1 MTLLKKQEMKLLII
15 TLFKF
20 LAFQSQSIDSVKV
33 LSPQEIMLRKIDSL
47 VNSPF
52 LENGFLGISIKSVNS
67 DKNIVEYNV
76 KKSLHPASTMKLI
89 SSATALMA
97 LGEDFKYSTIL
108 EYSGQIKDSVL
119 IGNIIIRG
127 SGDPSLGSWRF
138 KSQPDYKQL
147 IDLWAKKIKELGI
160 KEIRGR
166 IFGDGSFFEENV
178 IPDTWIWG
186 DTGNYYGA
194 GSYGLNMN
202 ENLYWV
208 TFKPANYME
217 SAQILKTSP
226 DLPYYQKI
234 NRILTDKAGTGDQVN
249 IYSTPYQDVLI
260 MQGFVPAGNDF
271 SVKGSIPDP
280 ALFSAYFLQ
289 KKLFENSISVLESP
303 LSYLEANKKN
313 IYYQKPL
320 QITQIDTI
328 SSPTL
333 RDLVREC
340 NFHSINLYAETF
352 LKTPSVLM
360 NLGSSTEEAIK
371 GLKQIWQTKN
381 VKLEGL
387 KMKDGSGL
395 SPANAITP
403 NNMTDVLKAMY
414 LEKSFVAFYESIPI
428 VGVSGTVSNL
438 GKKSKAIGNVRAKSG
453 SIDGVRAYAGYFT
466 AKNGEMMCFSMMLNK
481 YNSDLGSATRELE
494 KLIILM
500 VEL

>member
-1 MTLLKKQEMKLLII
+1 MKLLLIALLK
-15 TLFKF
+15 TFV
-20 LAFQSQSIDSVKV
+20 FQTQPTDSLKV
-33 LSPQEIMLRKIDSL
+33 LTSQEVIQRKIDSL

-52 LENGFLGISIKSVNS
+52 LENGFLGLSIKSVNS
-67 DKNIVEYNV
+67 DKNIVEYNA

-108 EYSGQIKDSVL
+108 EYSGTIKDSILV
-119 IGNIIIRG
+119 GNIIIKG

-138 KSQPDYKQL
+138 KTQPDYKQ
-147 IDLWAKKIKELGI
+147 ITDRWVKKIKELGI
-160 KEIRGR
+160 KEIKGR
-166 IFGDGSFFEENV
+166 VFGDGSFFDENV
-178 IPDTWIWG
+178 VPDEWIWG
-186 DTGNYYGA
+186 DMGNYYGA

-208 TFKPANYME
+208 TFKPTNYLE
-217 SAQILKTSP
+217 SAPIVKTSP

-234 NRILTDKAGTGDQVN
+234 NRVLTDKSGTGDQVN
-249 IYSTPYQDVLI
+249 IYSTPYQDVLT
-260 MQGFVPAGNDF
+260 MQGFVPSGNDF

-289 KKLFENSISVLESP
+289 KKLIESGIVVLESP
-303 LSYLEANKKN
+303 LSYLEVNKKN
-313 IYYQKPL
+313 VYYQKPL
-320 QITQIDTI
+320 QTIQIDTLN
-328 SSPTL
+328 SLPL
-333 RDLVREC
+333 RDLAREC
-340 NFHSINLYAETF
+340 NFQSINLYAETF

-360 NLGSSTEEAIK
+360 NLGSSTEEAVK

-395 SPANAITP
+395 SPANGITP
-403 NNMTDVLKAMY
+403 NNMTDVLKTMY
-414 LEKSFVAFYESIPI
+414 LEKSFGAFYESIPI

-438 GKKSKAIGNVRAKSG
+438 GKKSRAIGNVRAKSG

-466 AKNGEMMCFSMMLNK
+466 ARNGEMMCFSMMLNK
-481 YNSDLGSATRELE
+481 YNADYGSATRELE